1 MKDFL
6 MLVIKIHLILSFSL
20 IIELFFVGIK
30 KFGFRR
36 FFRELKDDNFWYV
49 IVVFLTSPYE
59 VILIGVGQVGKKTA
73 EIIDKIKHIV
83 MEKEELEDE

>member
-1 MKDFL
+1 MKDLL
-6 MLVIKIHLILSFSL
+6 MLAIKIHLILSFSL
-20 IIELFFVGIK
+20 IFTLFLIGIK

-49 IVVFLTSPYE
+49 IVVFLTSPYK

-73 EIIDKIKHIV
+73 EIIDKIKHTM
-83 MEKEELEDE
+83 MESEAKDE